1 MKKALF
7 FGILLLCGLSL
18 GIRSQKAA
26 PVTKD
31 VINWV
36 DFTVTAEALQCA
48 ADWEIKHRVIDW
60 IALLSRTAVLYG
72 GDFKK
77 YEQKDLD
84 CIAQTALEGVSP
96 REQTSQQ
103 QTKYYDYYYEAY
115 SAVLGEFL
123 GEYTLDGKEQ
133 FGVKAFCPIA
143 KGYDFSHYDDFGT
156 GRNYG
161 FDRKHLGH
169 DLLGSI
175 GTPIVAIESGTVE
188 ALGWNQYGG
197 WRVGIRS
204 FDKKRYY
211 YYAHM
216 RKNHPYHYQLKE
228 GDVVTAGEV
237 IGYLGMT
244 GYSTK
249 ENVNNINVPHLH
261 WGMQLIFDES
271 QKEAI
276 SEIWIDCYQITKF
289 LKQNRSGVH
298 QDSASLDYFRDL
310 PFYEP
315 SLDGKELKDKE
326 NVLIINDK

>member
-18 GIRSQKAA
+18 GMKSHQAI
-26 PVTKD
+26 PVAKD
-31 VINWV
+31 FINWV
-36 DFTVTAEALQCA
+36 DFTVTAEAMQCA
-48 ADWEIKHRVIDW
+48 ANWEIQHRELDW
-60 IALLSRTAVLYG
+60 IALLSRAAVLYG

-77 YEQKDLD
+77 YRQEDFNK
-84 CIAQTALEGVSP
+84 IAQAALEGVPP
-96 REQTSQQ
+96 REQISPE

-115 SAVLGEFL
+115 SAVLGGFL
-123 GEYTLDGKEQ
+123 GEYTLNGEEK
-133 FGVKAFCPIA
+133 FGLKAFCPIA
-143 KGYDFSHYDDFGT
+143 KGYSFSHYDDFGT

-161 FDRKHLGH
+161 FNRKHLGH

-175 GTPIVAIESGTVE
+175 GTPIVAIESGVVE

-204 FDKKRYY
+204 FDQKRYY

-244 GYSTK
+244 GYSIK

-271 QKEAI
+271 QKEAV
-276 SEIWIDCYQITKF
+276 SEIWIDCYQITGF
-289 LKQNRSGVH
+289 LKQNCSEVY
-298 QDSASLDYFRDL
+298 QDPASLDYFRSL

-315 SLDGKELKDKE
+315 SLEGKPLKEKE

>member
-7 FGILLLCGLSL
+7 FGILLLCGLGL
-18 GIRSQKAA
+18 GMKSHQAI
-26 PVTKD
+26 PVAKD
-31 VINWV
+31 FINWV
-36 DFTVTAEALQCA
+36 DFTVTAEAMQCA
-48 ADWEIKHRVIDW
+48 ADWEIQHRELDW
-60 IALLSRTAVLYG
+60 IALLSRAAVLYG

-77 YEQKDLD
+77 YRQEDFNK
-84 CIAQTALEGVSP
+84 IAQAALEGVPP
-96 REQTSQQ
+96 REQISPE

-115 SAVLGEFL
+115 SAVLGGFL
-123 GEYTLDGKEQ
+123 GEYTLNGEEK
-133 FGVKAFCPIA
+133 FGLKAFCPIA
-143 KGYDFSHYDDFGT
+143 KGYSFSHYDDFGT

-161 FDRKHLGH
+161 FNRKHLGH

-175 GTPIVAIESGTVE
+175 GTPIVAIESGVVE

-204 FDKKRYY
+204 FDQKRYY

-244 GYSTK
+244 GYSIK

-271 QKEAI
+271 QKEAV
-276 SEIWIDCYQITKF
+276 SEIWIDCYQITGF
-289 LKQNRSGVH
+289 LKQNCSEVY
-298 QDSASLDYFRDL
+298 QDPASLDYFRSL

-315 SLDGKELKDKE
+315 SLEGKPLKEKE